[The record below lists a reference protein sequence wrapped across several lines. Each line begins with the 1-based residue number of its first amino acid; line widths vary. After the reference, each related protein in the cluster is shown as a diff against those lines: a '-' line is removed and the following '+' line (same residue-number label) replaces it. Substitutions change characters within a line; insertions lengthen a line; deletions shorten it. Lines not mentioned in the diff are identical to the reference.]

1 MQAMPSL
8 IPLSRT
14 ASLTSSVMSRTASP
28 PAVRS
33 SVSRWNTF
41 TAPST
46 LLGRTCH
53 GQPPIVRL
61 RPPYV
66 TGEPSIARAAGG
78 SRLARGHLVLGFGLA
93 GGGRAGTP
101 GGASDGDRALHPLIL
116 VPVDRA
122 VHLVGAVLGEGESD
136 GLGLAGLDVPAL
148 GLGALAALFDVQRVL
163 DLAVIGDLELVRPGL
178 RHAHGARVEG
188 ELLLGDLDR
197 LDDRARVLGRIR
209 TPAAAAGEQ
218 DGYGDEDEKAAH
230 LEVSTGT
237 SQGRIPAWLV
247 HQSFSAWSV
256 RRMADPQ
263 TSCRGA
269 TLRDAGPVAQ
279 LVRAADS

>member
-1 MQAMPSL
+1 MHAMPSL

-78 SRLARGHLVLGFGLA
+78 SRMARGHLVLGF
-93 GGGRAGTP
+93 
-101 GGASDGDRALHPLIL
+101 
-116 VPVDRA
+116 
-122 VHLVGAVLGEGESD
+122 
-136 GLGLAGLDVPAL
+136 

-197 LDDRARVLGRIR
+197 LDDRARVLGLIR